1 MGHGAELRVME
12 PAGLVKRIAKA
23 HKAAAKQYK

>member
-1 MGHGAELRVME
+1 MGDGVRVME
-12 PAGLVKRIAKA
+12 PASLVKAIAKA